1 MSIIMVSSVLGQAGF
16 ASTKGSLERSILA
29 VVENGI
35 WTLPM
40 VVARGTIAQRRAES
54 PIMA

>member
-1 MSIIMVSSVLGQAGF
+1 MVSIVLGQAGF
-16 ASTKGSLERSILA
+16 ASTKGSLERRMLD

-40 VVARGTIAQRRAES
+40 AVAKGIIAQRRTES